1 MKKLPLERPEHLRI
15 EEAFRGWL
23 EAVGYSASTAEG
35 APTAA
40 RELMHWL
47 EQKNLSLTEATESDV
62 EAYLKALANRPNER
76 TGEPLS
82 ESYLK
87 KHAQA
92 IRLLAT
98 YLRRSGRRAEAKGLV
113 VPDGWPASAVASS
126 DASAP
131 ASEETPRVLTRE
143 EVRQLRAGCRAG
155 ALGLRD
161 RAMLSIYYGCGL
173 RRSEGVALNIGDV
186 LFSEGLLHVRQGKGR
201 KERYVPLSEGV
212 ERDLLAYL
220 RHGRPQLLNTDGA
233 NPTEKALL
241 VSRRGSRITG
251 QSLLLRVKR
260 LAERAGLDPEEIRL
274 HTLRHA
280 IATHL
285 LQGDLREGGSHTD
298 EPDTKGMPIEE
309 IRRFLGHESLE
320 STQIYTHLA
329 DEL

>member
-1 MKKLPLERPEHLRI
+1 MKKLPLENPSHLRI

-23 EAVGYSASTAEG
+23 EAVGYAGSTAEG

-40 RELMHWL
+40 RELFCWL
-47 EQKNLSLTEATESDV
+47 EQNGKTLQEATESDV
-62 EAYLKALANRPNER
+62 RAYLKALANRPNER

-92 IRLLAT
+92 LKLLGR
-98 YLRRSGRRAEAKGLV
+98 YLRQSGREAEARGLT
-113 VPDGWPASAVASS
+113 VPDGWPASEVAST
-126 DASAP
+126 DASATASGEP
-131 ASEETPRVLTRE
+131 AVRVLTRE
-143 EVRQLRAGCRAG
+143 EVRQLRAACTSG

-161 RAMLSIYYGCGL
+161 RAMLAIYYGCGL
-173 RRSEGVALNIGDV
+173 RRSEGVALNLGDV
-186 LFSEGLLHVRQGKGR
+186 LFGEGLLRVREGKGQ
-201 KERYVPLSEGV
+201 KERYVPMSEGV

-220 RHGRPQLLNTDGA
+220 RHGRPQLVSTAAPDTDT
-233 NPTEKALL
+233 PTTEALL
-241 VSRRGSRITG
+241 VSRRRSRITG

-285 LQGDLREGGSHTD
+285 LAGE
-298 EPDTKGMPIEE
+298 MPIEE
-309 IRRFLGHESLE
+309 IRRFLGHRSLE

>member
-1 MKKLPLERPEHLRI
+1 MKKLPLKRPEHLQI

-23 EAVGYSASTAEG
+23 QAVGYSASTAEG

-47 EQKNLSLTEATESDV
+47 EESGKTLKEATSEDL

-92 IRLLAT
+92 LRLLGR
-98 YLRRSGRRAEAKGLV
+98 YLRQSGREAEAKGLT
-113 VPDGWPASAVASS
+113 VPDDWPSSETASTETTAN
-126 DASAP
+126 

-143 EVRQLRAGCRAG
+143 EIRQLRAACRAG

-161 RAMLSIYYGCGL
+161 RAMLAIYYGCGL
-173 RRSEGVALNIGDV
+173 RRSEGVALDTGDI
-186 LFSEGLLHVRQGKGR
+186 LFSDGLVHVREGKGR
-201 KERYVPLSEGV
+201 KERYVPMSEGV

-220 RHGRPQLLNTDGA
+220 RRGRPQLVSTDVA
-233 NPTEKALL
+233 NPNTEALL
-241 VSRRGSRITG
+241 VSQRGSRIAG
-251 QSLLLRVKR
+251 QSLLLRVKT
-260 LAERAGLDPEEIRL
+260 LAKRAGLDPTEIRL
-274 HTLRHA
+274 HTLRHT

-285 LQGDLREGGSHTD
+285 LQGDPPAE
-298 EPDTKGMPIEE
+298 GMPIEE

-320 STQIYTHLA
+320 STQLYTHLV

>member
-1 MKKLPLERPEHLRI
+1 MKKLPLKRPEHLQI

-23 EAVGYSASTAEG
+23 QAVGYSASTAEG

-47 EQKNLSLTEATESDV
+47 EEKNLTLTEATESDV

-92 IRLLAT
+92 LRLLGR
-98 YLRRSGRRAEAKGLV
+98 YLRQSGRTKEAEGLT
-113 VPDGWPASAVASS
+113 VPDGWPSSETASTETTEN
-126 DASAP
+126 

-143 EVRQLRAGCRAG
+143 EIRQLRAACTAG

-161 RAMLSIYYGCGL
+161 RAMLAIYYGCGL
-173 RRSEGVALNIGDV
+173 RRSEGVALNTGDV
-186 LFSEGLLHVRQGKGR
+186 LFSEGLVHVREGKGR
-201 KERYVPLSEGV
+201 KERYVPMSEGV

-220 RHGRPQLLNTDGA
+220 RQGRPQLVSTSAPNT
-233 NPTEKALL
+233 EALL
-241 VSRRGSRITG
+241 VSQRGSRIAG
-251 QSLLLRVKR
+251 QSLLLRVKT

-274 HTLRHA
+274 HTLRHT

-285 LQGDLREGGSHTD
+285 LRD
-298 EPDTKGMPIEE
+298 EMPIEE
-309 IRRFLGHESLE
+309 IRRFLGHKSLE
-320 STQIYTHLA
+320 STQLYTHLVH
-329 DEL
+329 EL